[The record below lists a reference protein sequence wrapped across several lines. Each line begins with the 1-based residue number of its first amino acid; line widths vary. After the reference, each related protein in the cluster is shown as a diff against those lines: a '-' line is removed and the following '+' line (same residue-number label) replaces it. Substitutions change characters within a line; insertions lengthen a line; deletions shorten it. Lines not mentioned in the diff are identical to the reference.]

1 MTRVQGIDLLRG
13 IAILLVMLRHGAPA
27 AFPGGGVVGVVMF
40 FALSG
45 YLITG
50 ALLATPPG
58 RPRSTLRAFYL
69 RRAARLVPALAVM
82 VAVFSVVTLL
92 LDPLGDRG
100 ELARTVVVALTYT
113 ADLPF
118 DHGSDALFHLWTLA
132 LEEQFYLLWPVVLL
146 VARARGRIRPALTG
160 AGIASAAAC
169 GLTLL
174 WAGPEA
180 DLLYSW
186 PTSWSGCF
194 VIGSAARVLVERRPG
209 MRARWLPAAAA
220 AACAALMVL
229 ALLPVRGHAGTY
241 VLVAP
246 LVSVL
251 TAVALVA
258 WRHWW
263 VVGSWPLQALVSLG
277 TISYGA
283 YLWNYPLTLWMRVLL
298 PGPGGIALAATL
310 TIVLAL
316 ASWHLIER
324 PLMRLRRT
332 PARTRPGG

>member
-13 IAILLVMLRHGAPA
+13 LAILLVMLRHGAPA

-50 ALLATPPG
+50 VLLATPPG
-58 RPRSTLRAFYL
+58 RPGAILPGFYT
-69 RRAARLVPALAVM
+69 RRAVRLVPALAVM
-82 VAVFSVVTLL
+82 VAVFAAVTLL

-146 VARARGRIRPALTG
+146 VARARGRIQPALAG
-160 AGIASAAAC
+160 AGIASATAC
-169 GLTLL
+169 GLALV

-180 DLLYSW
+180 DRLYSW
-186 PTSWSGCF
+186 PTSWAGCF
-194 VIGSAARVLVERRPG
+194 VVGSAARVLVERRPG
-209 MRARWLPAAAA
+209 MGARWLPAAAGW
-220 AACAALMVL
+220 ACAALLVL

-251 TAVALVA
+251 TAVTLVA
-258 WRHWW
+258 WRRWW
-263 VVGSWPLQALVSLG
+263 VVGSRPLRALAGLG

-283 YLWNYPLTLWMRVLL
+283 YLWNYPITLWMRVLL
-298 PGPGGIALAATL
+298 PGPEGSALAAGL

-316 ASWHLIER
+316 ASWHLVER
-324 PLMRLRRT
+324 PFMRLRRT